1 MTENIEIRPDF
12 AEALET
18 ENWDRIEELWLEALE
33 ESPIPTTELF
43 EVRRLIWKA
52 GRRNLART
60 LLDLLAESLEGSG
73 ATADALDALRELTR
87 LAEKKPSPELLERLV
102 RSLRDA
108 CADSPSLAAILK
120 HHPIVTAR
128 RPLDELDIARCWLD
142 HDLGTVVE
150 VVGKGVGRVVDLN
163 FQLENVK
170 VDLGGTRPASI
181 PFGAVRRY
189 LRPLPEGD
197 FRRKKVEDPKMLA
210 EFVEQSPADAI
221 VEVLESLGEPS
232 GVAAI
237 KAALDGLVPAS
248 RWTSWWAKA
257 RKHPRVLSSG
267 TGSRL
272 RYTVSHSAEG
282 VDEAL
287 LDELRAAPLAEK
299 PAAARRLADRG
310 GDAAQAAAAV
320 LSESLAEIEASD
332 PGLAWHISGV
342 LAGLPGGAETSGSC
356 RRRLLADAD
365 PLALLAGVGDRAARA
380 DALESIADSHPEDWP
395 RIWSEWFL
403 HEDHAQLL
411 DTIAGRLEA
420 DRHSDLVDRAL
431 EAIFRNHND
440 HPAQFI
446 WACEAMTEE
455 NCPGT
460 VRARMT
466 PSLLEKLPD
475 TMTRKQFSAFRG
487 RAKALLDGGRVAI
500 QLLVES
506 ASSQQATRFSERISR
521 IDTVE
526 PQRVRLIEQAAAQRH
541 DAPATHVEP
550 VLAATR
556 AMIDAKREELRTL
569 VEADIPKTL
578 KGINAAAAEGDLR
591 ENFEYHMLRDRQELQ
606 SARAA
611 KLQEDLAVVRI
622 LEPGAADTS
631 TVNLGTLIHLEAKSG
646 EPLDPVTILGI
657 WDADLERRI
666 YANGSDLAQRLLG
679 CAVGDT
685 VEVEEG
691 PATITRIEAWTGD
704 D

>member
-1 MTENIEIRPDF
+1 
-12 AEALET
+12 
-18 ENWDRIEELWLEALE
+18 
-33 ESPIPTTELF
+33 
-43 EVRRLIWKA
+43 
-52 GRRNLART
+52 
-60 LLDLLAESLEGSG
+60 
-73 ATADALDALRELTR
+73 
-87 LAEKKPSPELLERLV
+87 
-102 RSLRDA
+102 
-108 CADSPSLAAILK
+108 
-120 HHPIVTAR
+120 
-128 RPLDELDIARCWLD
+128 
-142 HDLGTVVE
+142 
-150 VVGKGVGRVVDLN
+150 
-163 FQLENVK
+163 
-170 VDLGGTRPASI
+170 
-181 PFGAVRRY
+181 
-189 LRPLPEGD
+189 
-197 FRRKKVEDPKMLA
+197 MLA

-237 KAALDGLVPAS
+237 KAALDGLVPTS

-257 RKHPRVLSSG
+257 RKHPRILSSG

-287 LDELRAAPLAEK
+287 LGELRAAPLAEK

-320 LSESLAEIEASD
+320 LIQSLAEIEASD
-332 PGLAWHISGV
+332 PGLAWYTSGV
-342 LAGLPGGAETSGSC
+342 LSGLPGGAEVADSC

-365 PLALLAGVGDRAARA
+365 PLALLSGVGDRGARA
-380 DALESIADSHPEDWP
+380 DALEALADSNPEIWP
-395 RIWSEWFL
+395 ETWADWFL
-403 HEDHAQLL
+403 HEDNSHLL
-411 DTIAGRLEA
+411 DTIAGRLESSGN
-420 DRHSDLVDRAL
+420 SDLVDGAL
-431 EAIFRNHND
+431 EAIFRNHSA

-455 NCPGT
+455 NCPET

-475 TMTRKQFSAFRG
+475 TLTRQEFSAFRG

-500 QLLVES
+500 RLLVES
-506 ASSQQATRFSERISR
+506 ANSQQATRFSQRISR
-521 IDTVE
+521 VDAVE
-526 PQRVRLIEQAAAQRH
+526 PQRARLIEQAAAQRQ

-550 VLAATR
+550 VLAASR
-556 AMIDAKREELRTL
+556 AAIDGKREELRTL
-569 VEADIPKTL
+569 LEVEIPKTL
-578 KGINAAAAEGDLR
+578 KGIHAAAAEGDLR

-622 LEPGAADTS
+622 LEPGAADT
-631 TVNLGTLIHLEAKSG
+631 TTANLGTLIHIEAKSG
-646 EPLDPVTILGI
+646 EPLEPVTILGV

-679 CAVGDT
+679 RAVGDT

-691 PATITRIEAWTGD
+691 PATITRIEAWTGTE
-704 D
+704 

>member
-1 MTENIEIRPDF
+1 MTETVEIRPEF
-12 AEALET
+12 AEALQT
-18 ENWDRIEELWLEALE
+18 ENWDQVEELWLEALDA
-33 ESPIPTTELF
+33 SPIPTTELI

-52 GRRNLART
+52 GKKNLART

-73 ATADALDALRELTR
+73 AAADALDALRELTR
-87 LAEKKPSPELLERLV
+87 LAEKKPSPELLERLI
-102 RSLRDA
+102 RSLREA
-108 CADSPSLAAILK
+108 HADSPSLAAILE
-120 HHPIVTAR
+120 HHPIATAR

-163 FQLENVK
+163 LQLENIK
-170 VDLGGTRPASI
+170 VDLGGTRPVSV

-197 FRRKKVEDPKMLA
+197 FRRKKVEDSKKLA
-210 EFVEQSPADAI
+210 EFVEQSPAEVI

-232 GVAAI
+232 NVAAI
-237 KAALDGLVPAS
+237 KSALDGLVPAS

-257 RKHPRVLSSG
+257 RKHPRILSSG
-267 TGSRL
+267 SGSRL

-287 LDELRAAPLAEK
+287 LDELQAASPADK

-310 GDAAQAAAAV
+310 GDAAQAAAAI
-320 LSESLAEIEASD
+320 LEESLAEIEESD
-332 PGLAWHISGV
+332 PGLARYTSGV
-342 LAGLPGGAETSGSC
+342 LSGLPGSAEVANAC

-365 PLALLAGVGDRAARA
+365 PLALLSGVSDRGARA
-380 DALESIADSHPEDWP
+380 DALEALADSNPESWP
-395 RIWSEWFL
+395 EIWADWFL
-403 HEDHAQLL
+403 HEDNAHLL
-411 DTIAGRLEA
+411 GEIAGRLEA
-420 DRHSDLVDRAL
+420 GGHSDLVDDAL
-431 EAIFRNHND
+431 EAIFRNHSD

-446 WACEAMTEE
+446 WACEIMTDE
-455 NCPGT
+455 NCPKT

-475 TMTRKQFSAFRG
+475 TLTRKDFSAFRG

-500 QLLVES
+500 RLLVES
-506 ASSQQATRFSERISR
+506 ASSQQATRFSQRISR
-521 IDTVE
+521 VDAVE
-526 PQRVRLIEQAAAQRH
+526 PQRARLVEQAAAQRQ

-556 AMIDAKREELRTL
+556 AAIDGKREELRTL
-569 VEADIPKTL
+569 LEVEIPKTL
-578 KGINAAAAEGDLR
+578 KGIHAAAAEGDLR

-611 KLQEDLAVVRI
+611 KLQEELAVVRI
-622 LEPGAADTS
+622 LEPGAADT
-631 TVNLGTLIHLEAKSG
+631 TTANLGTLIHLEAKSG
-646 EPLDPVTILGI
+646 GPLEPVTILGV

-679 CAVGDT
+679 RAVGDT

-691 PATITRIEAWTGD
+691 PATITRIEAWTGSD
-704 D
+704 